1 MTTHSDTPQEPE
13 RGEVPIAP
21 PTHTRPSRRLV
32 PYLAG
37 HALATIGEWG
47 TLIALLVYTYDRLG
61 ATAVGI
67 ASFVAISP
75 YLLLSPVTARIAQR
89 HPPGMVRLVG
99 IASQALGIALA
110 AATAYANGPVWLA
123 VLGVMICYA
132 SATALRP
139 AAAVLLPALV
149 RTSRELTTANV
160 WVGYGDTAALF
171 LGPLLATGLL
181 ALGGPGAALTGSACI
196 TAIGLVLSIPSSWH
210 GPPAAVDPDSPT
222 TDRPGLRSVVLA
234 PFADVIRI
242 VRRPGSRGVLLVSM
256 AQFVVV
262 GATDVIWVV
271 IAAEQLDLGSA
282 GAGVLSVLFGLGS
295 FLCSA
300 VSGRA
305 ARRPRLAPLLVMC
318 LATIAVAAAL
328 LGWVITVATA
338 IVLIPLIGFSRGLLD
353 VLARVLLQ
361 RSAPPSE
368 LASVFGAVETLAG
381 IGGLVGSL
389 VAQVLIAQS
398 GATAAL
404 IGIGVI
410 FAVAAVGLAGSLRK
424 ADGAADVPVVE
435 MSLLRLLPVFAP
447 LPVLSLEA
455 VARSAREVHAPAG
468 TTIITEGEPGDA
480 FYAIVD
486 GRFAVTQAGAPLNS
500 IGRGDGFGEI
510 ALLADVPRRATV
522 TATTEGSLLAIDRDS
537 FLVAVTGHEPAH
549 DVAWTLI
556 ESLSGDTRTLP
567 DHD

>member
-1 MTTHSDTPQEPE
+1 MTTHSDTPREPE
-13 RGEVPIAP
+13 GDAPPIGA

-37 HALATIGEWG
+37 HALATVGEWCV
-47 TLIALLVYTYDRLG
+47 LIALLVYTYDRSG

-67 ASFVAISP
+67 TSFVAISP
-75 YLLLSPVTARIAQR
+75 YLLLAPVTARIAQR
-89 HPPGMVRLVG
+89 HPPGTVRLVG
-99 IASQALGIALA
+99 IAVQAFGFAIAGATVLA
-110 AATAYANGPVWLA
+110 TGPVWLA
-123 VLGVMICYA
+123 VLGVMIGYA
-132 SATALRP
+132 ASTSLRP

-160 WVGYGDTAALF
+160 WVGYGDTTALF

-181 ALGGPGAALTGSACI
+181 ALSGPGAALTGAAAV
-196 TAIGLVLSIPSSWH
+196 TGIGLALSIPSSWN
-210 GPPAAVDPDSPT
+210 GPPAAVDPDVP
-222 TDRPGLRSVVLA
+222 TDRRPVREVVVG
-234 PFADVIRI
+234 PFADIIRVI
-242 VRRPGSRGVLLVSM
+242 RRPGSRGVLFVAM

-262 GATDVIWVV
+262 GASDVIWVV
-271 IAAEQLDLGSA
+271 IAGEHLDLGGA
-282 GAGVLSVLFGLGS
+282 GAGVLSALFGLGG
-295 FLCSA
+295 FLSAA

-305 ARRPRLAPLLVMC
+305 ARRSRLAPLLVLC
-318 LATIAVAAAL
+318 LATIAVASVL
-328 LGWVITVATA
+328 LGWVITVAA
-338 IVLIPLIGFSRGLLD
+338 AFVLIPLIGISRGLLD

-381 IGGLVGSL
+381 VGGLVGSL

-404 IGIGVI
+404 IGIGVV
-410 FAVAAVGLAGSLRK
+410 FALAALGLAGSLRR

-447 LPVLSLEA
+447 LPVWSLEA
-455 VARSAREVHAPAG
+455 VARGAREVHAPAG
-468 TTIITEGEPGDA
+468 TTLVTEGEPGDA

-486 GRFAVTQAGAPLNS
+486 GQFAVTQSGAVLSS
-500 IGRGDGFGEI
+500 IGRGAGFGEI
-510 ALLADVPRRATV
+510 ALLADVPRTATV
-522 TATTEGSLLAIDRDS
+522 TATTAGSLLAIDRET

-549 DVAWTLI
+549 DAAWTVI
-556 ESLSGDTRTLP
+556 ESMSGHSRTRL
-567 DHD
+567 DGD

>member
-1 MTTHSDTPQEPE
+1 MTTHSDTPHEPE
-13 RGEVPIAP
+13 GDTPSIAP
-21 PTHTRPSRRLV
+21 PAHTRPSRRLV

-37 HALATIGEWG
+37 HALTTIGEWAV
-47 TLIALLVYTYDRLG
+47 LIALLVYTYDRSG
-61 ATAVGI
+61 ATAVGV

-89 HPPGMVRLVG
+89 HPPGTVRLTG
-99 IASQALGIALA
+99 IAAQAFGFALA
-110 AATAYANGPVWLA
+110 GATAFATGPVWLA
-123 VLGVMICYA
+123 VLGVMIGYA
-132 SATALRP
+132 ASTALRP

-160 WVGYGDTAALF
+160 WVGHGDTAALF
-171 LGPLLATGLL
+171 LGPLLSSGLL
-181 ALGGPGAALTGSACI
+181 AVGNPGTALTGAAVV
-196 TAIGLVLSIPSSWH
+196 TAIGLVLSIPSSWN
-210 GPPAAVDPDSPT
+210 GPPAAIDPTAPT
-222 TDRPGLRSVVLA
+222 TDRPGLRDVVLG
-234 PFADVIRI
+234 PFADIIRV

-262 GATDVIWVV
+262 GASDVIWVV
-271 IAAEQLDLGSA
+271 IAAEHIDLGGA
-282 GAGVLSVLFGLGS
+282 GAGILSALFGFGS
-295 FLCSA
+295 FLCSG

-305 ARRPRLAPLLVMC
+305 ARRPRVAPLLLLC
-318 LATIAVAAAL
+318 LGTIAVSSVL

-338 IVLIPLIGFSRGLLD
+338 LVLIPVIGLSRGLLD

-404 IGIGVI
+404 IGIGII
-410 FAVAAVGLAGSLRK
+410 FGLAAVGLAGSLRK

-447 LPVLSLEA
+447 LPVWSLEA

-480 FYAIVD
+480 FYAIAD
-486 GRFAVTQAGAPLNS
+486 GRFEVTRAGAPVSS
-500 IGRGDGFGEI
+500 IGRGEGFGEI
-510 ALLADVPRRATV
+510 ALLANVPRTATV
-522 TATTEGSLLAIDRDS
+522 VATTAGSLLAIDRDP
-537 FLVAVTGHEPAH
+537 FLVAITGHEPAH
-549 DVAWTLI
+549 DAAWTVI
-556 ESLSGDTRTLP
+556 ESLSGHTRNPTQ
-567 DHD
+567 

>member
-1 MTTHSDTPQEPE
+1 MTTHPDTPHEPE
-13 RGEVPIAP
+13 GDTPPIAP

-37 HALATIGEWG
+37 HALTTMGEWSV
-47 TLIALLVYTYDRLG
+47 LIALLVYTYDRSG

-67 ASFVAISP
+67 ASFVAITP

-89 HPPGMVRLVG
+89 HPPGTVRLAG
-99 IASQALGIALA
+99 IAIQALGFALA
-110 AATAYANGPVWLA
+110 AATVFATGPVWLA
-123 VLGVMICYA
+123 ILGIMIGYGA
-132 SATALRP
+132 STALRP

-181 ALGGPGAALTGSACI
+181 ALSGPGAALTGSAGI
-196 TAIGLVLSIPSSWH
+196 TAIGLVLSISSSWN
-210 GPPAAVDPDSPT
+210 GPPAAVDPDAPT
-222 TDRPGLRSVVLA
+222 TDRPGLRSVVLG
-234 PFADVIRI
+234 PFADIIRV

-262 GATDVIWVV
+262 GASDVIWVV
-271 IAAEQLDLGSA
+271 IAAEHIDLGGA
-282 GAGVLSVLFGLGS
+282 GAGVLSALFGLGG
-295 FLCSA
+295 FLCSG

-305 ARRPRLAPLLVMC
+305 ARRPRVAPLLLLC
-318 LATIAVAAAL
+318 LGTIAVGSVL
-328 LGWVITVATA
+328 LGWAITVATA
-338 IVLIPLIGFSRGLLD
+338 FILIPVIGLSRGLLD

-389 VAQVLIAQS
+389 VAQVLIARS

-404 IGIGVI
+404 IGIGII
-410 FAVAAVGLAGSLRK
+410 FAFAAVGLAGSLRK
-424 ADGAADVPVVE
+424 ADSAADVPVVE

-447 LPVLSLEA
+447 LPVWSLEA

-486 GRFAVTQAGAPLNS
+486 GRFEVTRAGAAVNS
-500 IGRGDGFGEI
+500 IGRCDGFGEI

-522 TATTEGSLLAIDRDS
+522 TATTAGSLLAIDRDP
-537 FLVAVTGHEPAH
+537 FLVAITGHEQAH
-549 DVAWTLI
+549 DAAWTVI
-556 ESLSGDTRTLP
+556 ESLSGHMRTRS
-567 DHD
+567 DRD

>member
-1 MTTHSDTPQEPE
+1 MTDTDEPAPE
-13 RGEVPIAP
+13 SGDGAPSIAP
-21 PTHTRPSRRLV
+21 RTHTRPSRRLV

-37 HALATIGEWG
+37 HALATFGEWG
-47 TLIALLVYTYDRLG
+47 VLIALLVYTYEQAG

-75 YLLLSPVTARIAQR
+75 YLVLSPVTARIAQR
-89 HPPGMVRLVG
+89 HPPGRVRLVG
-99 IASQALGIALA
+99 MACQSLGLGLSAAIAGAE
-110 AATAYANGPVWLA
+110 GPVWLA
-123 VLGVMICYA
+123 VVGVMICYTA
-132 SATALRP
+132 STALRP

-160 WVGYGDTAALF
+160 WVGYGDTTALF

-181 ALGGPGAALTGSACI
+181 ALGGAGAAFAGSATI
-196 TAIGLVLSIPSSWH
+196 TAIGLVLSIPSSWN
-210 GPPAAVDPDSPT
+210 GPPAAVDPDAPT
-222 TDRPGLRSVVLA
+222 ADRPGLRSVVLG
-234 PFADVIRI
+234 PFADIARVI
-242 VRRPGSRGVLLVSM
+242 RRPGTRGVLMVSM

-262 GATDVIWVV
+262 GASDVIWVV
-271 IAAEQLDLGSA
+271 IAAEHVDLGSA

-295 FLCSA
+295 FLCST

-305 ARRPRLAPLLVMC
+305 ARRPRVAPLLLLC
-318 LATIAVAAAL
+318 LGTIAVASML
-328 LGWVITVATA
+328 LGWVITVLTA
-338 IVLIPLIGFSRGLLD
+338 FVLIPIIGLSRGLLD

-381 IGGLVGSL
+381 VGGLIGSL
-389 VAQVLIAQS
+389 VAQVLIAWS

-404 IGIGVI
+404 AGIGVL
-410 FAVAAVGLAGSLRK
+410 FAVATVGLAGSLRK

-447 LPVLSLEA
+447 LPVWSLEA

-486 GRFAVTQAGAPLNS
+486 GRFEVTQSGATLSS
-500 IGRGDGFGEI
+500 IARGDGFGEI
-510 ALLADVPRRATV
+510 ALLADVPRTATV
-522 TATTEGSLLAIDRDS
+522 TAATDGSLLAIDRDP
-537 FLVAVTGHEPAH
+537 FLLAVTGHEPAH
-549 DVAWTLI
+549 DAAWTVI
-556 ESLSGDTRTLP
+556 ESMSGRSRP

>member
-1 MTTHSDTPQEPE
+1 MTSHADSPHEPE
-13 RGEVPIAP
+13 RDTPSVAP

-37 HALATIGEWG
+37 HALVTIGEWG
-47 TLIALLVYTYDRLG
+47 VLIALLVYTYERSG

-89 HPPGMVRLVG
+89 HPPGMVRLIGMAV
-99 IASQALGIALA
+99 QALGIALA
-110 AATAYANGPVWLA
+110 AATAFVKGPVWLA
-123 VLGVMICYA
+123 VLGAMIGYA
-132 SATALRP
+132 ASTALRP

-149 RTSRELTTANV
+149 RSSRELTTANV
-160 WVGYGDTAALF
+160 WVGYGDTTALF

-181 ALGGPGAALTGSACI
+181 ALGGPGAALAGSAGI
-196 TAIGLVLSIPSSWH
+196 TVIGLVLSIPSSWN
-210 GPPAAVDPDSPT
+210 GPPAAVDPDEAT
-222 TDRPGLRSVVLA
+222 TGRPGVRSVVLG
-234 PFADVIRI
+234 PFADVVRI
-242 VRRPGSRGVLLVSM
+242 VRRPGSRGVLMVSM

-262 GATDVIWVV
+262 GASDVIWVV
-271 IAAEQLDLGSA
+271 IAAEHLDLGSA
-282 GAGVLSVLFGLGS
+282 GAGVLSVLFGLGAL
-295 FLCSA
+295 LCSA

-305 ARRPRLAPLLVMC
+305 ARRPRLAPLLVLC
-318 LATIAVAAAL
+318 LGTIAVAATL
-328 LGWVITVATA
+328 LGWTITLATA
-338 IVLIPLIGFSRGLLD
+338 IVLIPVIGLSRALLD
-353 VLARVLLQ
+353 LLARVLLQ

-381 IGGLVGSL
+381 VGGLVGSL
-389 VAQVLIAQS
+389 VAQVLIAWS

-404 IGIGVI
+404 FGIGAI

-447 LPVLSLEA
+447 LPVWSLEA

-486 GRFAVTQAGAPLNS
+486 GRFAVTQAGAPVND

-510 ALLADVPRRATV
+510 ALLADVPRTATV
-522 TATTEGSLLAIDRDS
+522 TATTAGSLLAIDRDP

-549 DVAWTLI
+549 DAAWTVI
-556 ESLSGDTRTLP
+556 ESRSGHSRIRP

>member
-1 MTTHSDTPQEPE
+1 MP
-13 RGEVPIAP
+13 RVGAR
-21 PTHTRPSRRLV
+21 THTRPSRRLV

-37 HALATIGEWG
+37 HALATFGEWG
-47 TLIALLVYTYDRLG
+47 VLIALLVYTYEQAG

-75 YLLLSPVTARIAQR
+75 YLVLSPVTARIAQR
-89 HPPGMVRLVG
+89 HPPGRVRLIG
-99 IASQALGIALA
+99 MACQALGLALA
-110 AATAYANGPVWLA
+110 AATAAAEGPVWLA
-123 VLGVMICYA
+123 VLGVMVCYT

-181 ALGGPGAALTGSACI
+181 ALGGPGAALAGSATI
-196 TAIGLVLSIPSSWH
+196 TVIGLVLSVPSSWN
-210 GPPAAVDPDSPT
+210 GPPAAVAPDAAT
-222 TDRPGLRSVVLA
+222 AQRPGLRSVVLG
-234 PFADVIRI
+234 PFADIARVI
-242 VRRPGSRGVLLVSM
+242 RRPGSRGVLMVSM
-256 AQFVVV
+256 VQCIVV
-262 GATDVIWVV
+262 GAADIIWVV
-271 IAAEQLDLGSA
+271 IAAEHIDLGSA
-282 GAGVLSVLFGLGS
+282 GAGILSVLFGLGS

-305 ARRPRLAPLLVMC
+305 ARRPRVAPLLLLC
-318 LATIAVAAAL
+318 LGTIALASML

-338 IVLIPLIGFSRGLLD
+338 LVLIPIIGLSRGLLD

-368 LASVFGAVETLAG
+368 LASVFGAIETLTG
-381 IGGLVGSL
+381 VGGLVGSL
-389 VAQVLIAQS
+389 VAQLLIAWS

-404 IGIGVI
+404 IGIGAI
-410 FAVAAVGLAGSLRK
+410 FAIATVSLAGSLRK

-447 LPVLSLEA
+447 LPVWSLEA
-455 VARSAREVHAPAG
+455 VARSAREVPASAG

-480 FYAIVD
+480 FYAVVD
-486 GRFAVTQAGAPLNS
+486 GRFEVSQGGAALS
-500 IGRGDGFGEI
+500 AIGRGDGFGEI
-510 ALLADVPRRATV
+510 ALLADVPRTATV
-522 TATTEGSLLAIDRDS
+522 KAATDGSLLAIDRDP
-537 FLVAVTGHEPAH
+537 FLVAVTGHEPAQ
-549 DVAWTLI
+549 DAAWTVI
-556 ESLSGDTRTLP
+556 ASLSGHARP
-567 DHD
+567 VHD